1 MVATEDRILE
11 VRGVSNWS
19 SLKMLEHQEKCIVMM
34 MMMMNL
40 NQIMRNLLA
49 EVNVAEFPL

>member
-19 SLKMLEHQEKCIVMM
+19 SLKMLEHQEKCIMMM

>member
-19 SLKMLEHQEKCIVMM
+19 SLKMLEHQEKCIMM

-40 NQIMRNLLA
+40 NQIMRKLLD
-49 EVNVAEFPL
+49 EVNVVEFPL

>member
-1 MVATEDRILE
+1 MATEDRILE
-11 VRGVSNWS
+11 VKGVSNWS
-19 SLKMLEHQEKCIVMM
+19 SLKMLKHQEKYIMMMM